1 METVTEVRNKKGSVF
16 GVQEEEDTRG
26 VPRWT
31 YAMYDTD
38 NDRFMRGA
46 RGLPQPR
53 NGEII

>member
-1 METVTEVRNKKGSVF
+1 MTEVRNKKGSVF